1 LSSNNS
7 LFSCG
12 WREWYYHIRE
22 FIIARPTILQS
33 TCWLGVYIYLSFS
46 FSLSPH
52 LTSPPMGNQK
62 RNSIPNALF
71 SYSFEVHFL
80 DMNLSSLVAQSQ
92 TSIFCFLCWD
102 YLHWIQL
109 LEVLPY

>member
-46 FSLSPH
+46 FSH
-52 LTSPPMGNQK
+52 LTSPHFTSHGKPKKKFNTK
-62 RNSIPNALF
+62 CIIFLLFWSTFSRHEFVVFSRPITNFNLLF
-71 SYSFEVHFL
+71 SL
-80 DMNLSSLVAQSQ
+80 LGL
-92 TSIFCFLCWD
+92 
-102 YLHWIQL
+102 LHWIQL